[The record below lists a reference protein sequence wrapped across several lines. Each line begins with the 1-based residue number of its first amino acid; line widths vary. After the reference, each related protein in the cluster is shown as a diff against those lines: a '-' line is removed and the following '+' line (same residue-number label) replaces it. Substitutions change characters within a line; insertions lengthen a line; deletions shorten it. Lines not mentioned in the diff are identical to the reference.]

1 MKDDLVYLRHILYE
15 IVFLRKISKDRTFD
29 DLIHDDYFAHAVRS
43 AIEVIGEASKNV
55 PDPIKKKHQDIPW
68 RDMAA
73 LRDKIIHGYFRIDY
87 YIVWNVITDDLP
99 ALEPKISALLKELEK
114 SPAHHRPASGKP
126 MS

>member
-1 MKDDLVYLRHILYE
+1 LKDDLVWIRHILDE
-15 IVFLRKISKDRTFD
+15 IVFLRKIAKDRTLD
-29 DLIHDDYFAHAVRS
+29 DLINDDYFAHAVRS

-55 PDPIKKKHQDIPW
+55 PDSIKQPHQDIPW

-87 YIVWNVITDDLP
+87 SIVWSVITDDLP
-99 ALEPKISALLKELEK
+99 EIEPKISGLLKELEA

-126 MS
+126 

>member
-1 MKDDLVYLRHILYE
+1 LKDNRVYIKHILDE
-15 IVFLRKISKDRTFD
+15 IVFLRRISKDRTFD

-55 PDPIKKKHQDIPW
+55 PASIKKQHQDIPW

-99 ALEPKISALLKELEK
+99 ALEPKISTPLNELEAA
-114 SPAHHRPASGKP
+114 PNLHRSARGKP
-126 MS
+126 